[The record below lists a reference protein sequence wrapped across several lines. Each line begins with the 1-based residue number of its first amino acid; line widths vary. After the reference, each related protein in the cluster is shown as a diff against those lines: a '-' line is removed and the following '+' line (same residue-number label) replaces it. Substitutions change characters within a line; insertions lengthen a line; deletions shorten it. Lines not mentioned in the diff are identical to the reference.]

1 MVLMLS
7 QRYEAGMSKE
17 NGDTPFLDIWMRK
30 NRNFKKDL
38 KIVTTPNE
46 SYTTFT
52 EHGSIADYAPPEERY
67 NPGGESRDF
76 DNEHDPF

>member
-1 MVLMLS
+1 
-7 QRYEAGMSKE
+7 
-17 NGDTPFLDIWMRK
+17 MRK

-52 EHGSIADYAPPEERY
+52 EHGSISDYVPPEERY
-67 NPGGESRDF
+67 DPGGESRDF
-76 DNEHDPF
+76 DNEPF